1 LKQIYIGGLLL
12 PRPLPPRALLLA
24 AASLVLVFFLTARGT
39 SSESLSSIRSRFF
52 LVLVED
58 DPEIVLE
65 LAVPPLICCV
75 PAGVRFTLG
84 TAGFFFFDSFFSVA
98 FFASAF

>member
-1 LKQIYIGGLLL
+1 LKQIYIGGLL
-12 PRPLPPRALLLA
+12 LPPRALLLA

-52 LVLVED
+52 LVPED
-58 DPEIVLE
+58 GPAE
-65 LAVPPLICCV
+65 LAVAPPLICCV